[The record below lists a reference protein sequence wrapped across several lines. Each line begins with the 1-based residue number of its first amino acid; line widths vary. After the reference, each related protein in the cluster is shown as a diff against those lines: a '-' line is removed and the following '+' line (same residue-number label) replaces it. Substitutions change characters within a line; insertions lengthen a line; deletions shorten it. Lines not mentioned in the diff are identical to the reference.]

1 MQSIPVIDLHAD
13 TYMKHLA
20 LRRIPELQR
29 AFYQQDASFRPV
41 ADDFHITPRRLIEG
55 GVAVQTQSLF
65 LDDVFLAMPL
75 HAAMQTI
82 SLMLQDIR
90 RHKQLYQVLPGEEI
104 DLSGERCGLFISIEG
119 LEVIETNLDLL
130 DVFYQL
136 GVRLVA
142 PSWNRPLPWAGAVT
156 TEHGLL
162 PAGHDLLSKMQE
174 LGMIVDIS
182 HLSTRS
188 SFDIAEHFSGPIIAS
203 HSNPAALCNHKRN
216 LSDDQLR
223 MLAERDG
230 IFGINFCPSFL
241 PPCGDD
247 AHGFEQIYRVVDYT
261 LQHFGDSIIAIG
273 SDFDGI
279 ASTPRGVDG
288 PQVYQQLATYL
299 SQRGISRQ
307 TIEKLFY
314 RNALRLITTVL

>member
-1 MQSIPVIDLHAD
+1 MQPIPVIDLHAD

-20 LRRIPELQR
+20 LRRIPELKR
-29 AFYQQDASFRPV
+29 TYFRTDADYRPV
-41 ADDFHITPRRLIEG
+41 AESFHITPRALMEG

-75 HAAMQTI
+75 HAAMQTV
-82 SLMLQDIR
+82 SLMLRDIR
-90 RHKQLYQVLPGEEI
+90 RYDQLYHVKNSREI
-104 DLSGERCGLFISIEG
+104 DLTGQRCGLFISIEG
-119 LEVIETNLDLL
+119 LEVIESDLDLL

-162 PAGHDLLSKMQE
+162 PAGHDLLARMQE
-174 LGMIVDIS
+174 LNMIVDIS

-188 SFDIAEHFSGPIIAS
+188 SFDIATHFDGPIIAS
-203 HSNPAALCNHKRN
+203 HSNPAALCNHQRN
-216 LSDDQLR
+216 LSDDQLL
-223 MLAERDG
+223 MLSERNG
-230 IFGINFCPSFL
+230 IFGINFCPAFL
-241 PPCGDD
+241 PDCGND

-279 ASTPRGVDG
+279 ATTPRGVDG
-288 PQVYQQLATYL
+288 PQIFPQLATYL
-299 SQRGISRQ
+299 KDRGIGRAS
-307 TIEKLFY
+307 IENLFF
-314 RNALRLITTVL
+314 RNALRVIQTVM